1 MAIEGHL
8 HQLHRTKAPAPAA
21 TAMPGREPAYN
32 PVNTLQQQVLFMQR
46 TVGNRAV
53 NQLVAQRRLHP
64 QTGHVMREEAP
75 APAGDEPQAE
85 ELPPIT
91 PLQDVQVEAPSDS
104 PDETDHGRVVT
115 LRGLTTAHWSQ
126 STNSAQTSNL
136 QFQRSTGCSGSCAED
151 DPCISVSAT
160 LTCSYNVPVDVS
172 LPDLSAM
179 DLNECERAQ
188 AQNWID
194 TVLAPHEQQHVQKFS
209 TYNGTTTRTIS
220 FTSCNST
227 AQATLA
233 ERAQTMLDSERASR
247 QSSAQALSDALDPF
261 SFDFELNCPE
271 PEEEEA
277 PEGGDSEGSADGGE

>member
-8 HQLHRTKAPAPAA
+8 HQLHRTKAPAA
-21 TAMPGREPAYN
+21 TGISEREPAYN
-32 PVNTLQQQVLFMQR
+32 PVNTLHQQVLFMQR

-64 QTGHVMREEAP
+64 KTGHVMREEAP
-75 APAGDEPQAE
+75 ASEEQPTE
-85 ELPPIT
+85 ELPPLT
-91 PLQDVQVEAPSDS
+91 PLQDVQVDAPSDS

-136 QFQRSTGCSGSCAED
+136 QFQRSSGCSPTCAEG

-160 LTCSYNVPVDVS
+160 LTCSYNVPIDVS

-179 DLNECERAQ
+179 DLNECERQQ

-233 ERAQTMLDSERASR
+233 ERAQTMLDTERASR

-261 SFDFELNCPE
+261 NFNFELNCPE
-271 PEEEEA
+271 PEEEA